1 MRGATFLSLFPWEE
15 HGVAVLRDQRSQWRA
30 VGRLA
35 LSQRQVRRYFSAQEK
50 VDGVRGVGERAR
62 LTIRPSLAFGG
73 GEGIRAVDAHAY
85 YRLIADGAR
94 L

>member
-1 MRGATFLSLFPWEE
+1 MRGATSLSLFPWEE
-15 HGVAVLRDQRSQWRA
+15 HGVAVLRDQRNQWRA

-62 LTIRPSLAFGG
+62 LTIYDRPLPLEGG
-73 GEGIRAVDAHAY
+73 GGRAS
-85 YRLIADGAR
+85 GP
-94 L
+94 